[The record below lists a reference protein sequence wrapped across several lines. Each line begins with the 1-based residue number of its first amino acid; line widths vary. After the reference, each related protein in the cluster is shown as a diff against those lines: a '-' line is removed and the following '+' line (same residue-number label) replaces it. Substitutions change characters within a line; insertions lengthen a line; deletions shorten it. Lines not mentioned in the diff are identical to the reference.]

1 MDMRKTVLNLG
12 LRALRLAGGLL
23 LIYASMVFY
32 LALTER
38 QNAYPRAITHNE
50 AQAAIQKV
58 SSTLTCTLEDGIAL
72 EGWSIG
78 NAQDPSLLYYPD
90 ADEDA
95 AQFLAEVQGIEG
107 YNLVA
112 FNYRGS
118 ANNKGTPSADNF
130 EPDARQ
136 IAECAKQIN
145 GKKPAFLVGRGTGAI
160 LAAQQLGDG
169 QKLILIDP
177 VMSIADAI
185 SEKYRLLYP
194 RFLIRAKEKIPENEL
209 KKRSDD
215 VILLKDRKNSCEDNH
230 KTKLSFLLTK
240 VHKRGQN
247 TLQKSVSEIL
257 HQASNPIKSRN

>member
-58 SSTLTCTLEDGIAL
+58 SSPLTCTLEDGITL

-145 GKKPAFLVGRGTGAI
+145 GKKAAFLVGRGTGAI

-209 KKRSDD
+209 KKRSGD

>member
-118 ANNKGTPSADNF
+118 ANKRNGAAIEEDKQGNRF
-130 EPDARQ
+130 EGSYKDDERD
-136 IAECAKQIN
+136 
-145 GKKPAFLVGRGTGAI
+145 GKYV
-160 LAAQQLGDG
+160 
-169 QKLILIDP
+169 
-177 VMSIADAI
+177 
-185 SEKYRLLYP
+185 
-194 RFLIRAKEKIPENEL
+194 
-209 KKRSDD
+209 
-215 VILLKDRKNSCEDNH
+215 LKDKTGKVTETGMYVNGRK
-230 KTKLSFLLTK
+230 
-240 VHKRGQN
+240 
-247 TLQKSVSEIL
+247 QKM
-257 HQASNPIKSRN
+257 